1 MKENLLDKKEDNIKN
16 AEKYALKYFSDLKA
30 HFSLTDEQ
38 VLKVLKN
45 CVLKL
50 KRKHPPNKWWQIF

>member
-1 MKENLLDKKEDNIKN
+1 MKENLLDKRENSVRN
-16 AEKYALKYFSDLKA
+16 AEKYALKYFSDLQS
-30 HFSLTDEQ
+30 HFSLSDED

-45 CVLKL
+45 CILKL